1 MLKLLRNKKTAKKIW
16 VVLAA
21 IIIPA
26 FVFWGAG
33 SIGREKKYPRQKFRL
48 FGRDVPEAKFKES
61 LGAVRAQMLL
71 RFGDNFSSLQKFMNL
86 EQQALDR
93 LMLLE
98 EARRQGIKVSDKE
111 VIEEIEAGPLFQ
123 GAGGFNQRIYQQVL
137 RYTLRTQPRLFEE
150 ETRQNLTIAKLYKKV
165 TQDVKATE
173 EEAKEEFARQNQE
186 INIDYIAAIPAE
198 FAKGI
203 APDEAALKD
212 YFAKNSLQ
220 FKEPLSFNIEY
231 LTLATEDK
239 LKDALLR
246 LRRKDD
252 LKEIAKG
259 MGLSLKESGEFKQSE
274 PIPGIGWSEEAAIL
288 VGKLKPGEV
297 SAPVS
302 LDGYYHIIRMKER
315 KEPRIPDFAQI
326 KDKVKNAY
334 IKEESERAARAR
346 LETCLN
352 KLRENPRAT
361 DMPKLA
367 GEFGLKYGSAEKV
380 KSAGYIEGL
389 GASDK
394 FWAAGQK
401 LKEGDF
407 TPLIAVPSGFY
418 VARLKEKTALDEKR
432 FAAEKETLGQALL
445 ARKKDEQFAK
455 FVEDLRIKAR

>member
-1 MLKLLRNKKTAKKIW
+1 MLKQLRNKKTAKKIW
-16 VVLAA
+16 ITLA
-21 IIIPA
+21 IIVIPA
-26 FVFWGAG
+26 FIFWGAG
-33 SIGREKKYPRQKFRL
+33 ATGRGRKYAERHYRL
-48 FGRDVPEAKFKES
+48 FGRELAPAEFQDS
-61 LGAVRAQMLL
+61 LNAVRTQMLL
-71 RFGDNFSSLQKFMNL
+71 RFGENFSSLQKFMNL

-98 EARRQGIKVSDKE
+98 EARRRGIKVSDQE
-111 VIEEIEAGPLFQ
+111 VVAEIEANPLFQ
-123 GAGGFNQRIYQQVL
+123 RGTGFDQRIYQQAL
-137 RYTLRTQPRLFEE
+137 RYTLRIQPRLFEE
-150 ETRQNLTIAKLYKKV
+150 QTRQNLAIAKLYEKATREVKV
-165 TQDVKATE
+165 TQEDI
-173 EEAKEEFARQNQE
+173 KEEFTRYNQE
-186 INIDYIAAIPAE
+186 ISLDYIAAIPAE

-334 IKEESERAARAR
+334 IKEESEKAARAR

-352 KLRENPRAT
+352 KLRENPRAA

-394 FWAAGQK
+394 FWAAAQE
-401 LKEGDF
+401 LKEGGYTSIF
-407 TPLIAVPSGFY
+407 SVPSGFY
-418 VARLKEKTALDEKR
+418 IARLKGKTALDEKK
-432 FAAEKETLGQALL
+432 FAAEKELLEKTLL
-445 ARKKDEQFAK
+445 ARKKDAQFLK
-455 FVEDLRIKAR
+455 FSEELKIKAR